1 MLSRNWRGGG
11 GELDLVVSKDGC
23 LRFVEVKTR
32 SAGDPV
38 GVEAVGPAK
47 QRKLVDAARA
57 WLSTFDPDVSEMAF
71 MVAFVEVDQIHWYDD
86 AFDVE

>member
-1 MLSRNWRGGG
+1 MLSCNWRGGG
-11 GELDLVVSKDGC
+11 GELDLVVIQDGK

-38 GVEAVGPAK
+38 GVESVGRVK
-47 QRKLVDAARA
+47 QRRLIGAARA
-57 WLSTFDPDVSEMAF
+57 WLREFHGTCDEMAF
-71 MVAFVEVDQIHWYDD
+71 AVALVEPSGITLYDD